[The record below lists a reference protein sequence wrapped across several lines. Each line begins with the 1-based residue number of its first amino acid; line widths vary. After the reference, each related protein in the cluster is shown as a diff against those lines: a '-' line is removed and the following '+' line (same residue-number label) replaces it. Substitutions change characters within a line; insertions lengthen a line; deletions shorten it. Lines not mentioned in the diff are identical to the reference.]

1 MQEALLAAQNAVHS
15 IFDARSAGARLAAAG
30 AGSGAH
36 RPHSAQQQGVA
47 FHTYVSGVQLTASF
61 PIWAVKP
68 DGLLQPCLLLCN
80 SYADCS

>member
-1 MQEALLAAQNAVHS
+1 MQEAMLAAQNAVHS

-47 FHTYVSGVQLTASF
+47 FHTYVSGVS
-61 PIWAVKP
+61 
-68 DGLLQPCLLLCN
+68 
-80 SYADCS
+80 